1 MKILIVEDEEK
12 LALAIKKGLATQKMS
27 SDVVF
32 DGEAGLDLA
41 VSEKYDAILLDI
53 MLPKMDGLQVC
64 KQIRSKGVTTPVL
77 MLTAKG
83 EIEDKVEGLDIGA
96 DDYLVKPFAFSELVS
111 RIKALTR
118 RPANLLGNT
127 QVVSDLEVD
136 LNLSQVK
143 RGGKI
148 INLSKKEFELLI
160 FLMKN
165 PGVVFSKD
173 QIVASVWEF
182 ESDILPETVEVYI
195 RMLRKKIDEPF
206 EKKLIQTVRG
216 FGYKIEANV

>member
-12 LALAIKKGLATQKMS
+12 LALAIKKGLSTQKMS
-27 SDVVF
+27 SDVAF
-32 DGEAGLDLA
+32 DGESGLDLA
-41 VSEKYDAILLDI
+41 ISEKYDVILLDI
-53 MLPKMDGLQVC
+53 MLPKMDGLSVC
-64 KQIRSKGVTTPVL
+64 RQIRSKGVSTPVL

-83 EIEDKVEGLDIGA
+83 EVEDKVEGLDIGA

-111 RIKALTR
+111 RIKALSR
-118 RPANLLGNT
+118 RPVGLLENSLSVG
-127 QVVSDLEVD
+127 DLQVD

-143 RGGKI
+143 RGDAV

-206 EKKLIQTVRG
+206 ETKLIQTVRG

>member
-27 SDVVF
+27 SDVAF

-127 QVVSDLEVD
+127 QTVSDLEVD
-136 LNLSQVK
+136 LNLSQIK

-206 EKKLIQTVRG
+206 EKKLIHTVRG
-216 FGYKIEANV
+216 FGYKIEANA

>member
-12 LALAIKKGLATQKMS
+12 LAVAIKKGLTSQKMS
-27 SDVVF
+27 ADVAF

-41 VSEKYDAILLDI
+41 LSEKYDVILLDI
-53 MLPKMDGLQVC
+53 MMPKMDGLAVC
-64 KQIRSKGVTTPVL
+64 REIRSKGVLTPIL

-83 EIEDKVEGLDIGA
+83 EVEDKVEGLDIGA

-111 RIKALTR
+111 RIKALYR
-118 RPANLLGNT
+118 RPAALLGST
-127 QVVSDLEVD
+127 LSISDLSVD
-136 LNLSQVK
+136 INLSQVV
-143 RGGKI
+143 RGGKEI
-148 INLSKKEFELLI
+148 SLSKKEFELLI

-195 RMLRKKIDEPF
+195 RLLRKKIDEPF
-206 EKKLIQTVRG
+206 EKKLIHTVRG
-216 FGYKIEANV
+216 FGYKIEENV